1 MLPDRESLGYISGRR
16 APSESREWTP
26 QEWERTLQLTIR
38 SLPLKLLNETKLESK
53 SSPVSSPPNFTGS
66 LTNGHPLSHLGS
78 WTPGWLW
85 PPIAE
90 AVSDPWVHWRSWASN
105 AATSS
110 LANQIPLDPLA
121 GESVRMLGFF
131 RDFYGYSWRKKWVWP
146 ACNHPDFFIMGN
158 AYEMHWNATFHGMG
172 CYADGWIVSKFCSS
186 KWG

>member
-1 MLPDRESLGYISGRR
+1 MTEVLCCQIGSHLVTFLAGGP
-16 APSESREWTP
+16 
-26 QEWERTLQLTIR
+26 
-38 SLPLKLLNETKLESK
+38 PLKVGSGPPKNGKEPSNWPFDRFLSNFWMKQNFESK

-146 ACNHPDFFIMGN
+146 ACNHPDFL
-158 AYEMHWNATFHGMG
+158 
-172 CYADGWIVSKFCSS
+172 
-186 KWG
+186 